1 MLDAAVDDA
10 EVSRAHLARVV
21 ADRHRDRPVEDQHH
35 LLGVVVAVPCDR
47 RPGRVGH
54 APEEHLVAGDRLE
67 PDPRKQGIGLPV
79 GEGSERRFRHH
90 AGTSKVIPPCATVF
104 TESSASNTTVLPAR
118 AGARFGVER
127 AQHLL
132 GRDRQL
138 GDPDP
143 DRVVDGRRDRGRLRV
158 VRHLADPL
166 RAVRTVGGGVLD
178 DDRVDLREV
187 LEPRREIRAELPAA
201 VIDRGVVRVAV
212 LEHAE
217 PEALHG
223 APLDLPLDEGG
234 VDGEPDV
241 VDLDEARHAHHAG
254 LVVDLHL
261 GRAGRVRDRGVG
273 GKVDLAGLGVDDRRE
288 RLQLRARPGDQ
299 LAVRPRRRG
308 GHVRD
313 GDLLLRRALCQHLA
327 VDDLEVG
334 RVDLELLARDVEDPL
349 ANALGCLLDRLAGD
363 ERGP

>member
-1 MLDAAVDDA
+1 RPPETGGTAPGRRGFRTVIA
-10 EVSRAHLARVV
+10 VSRKDVERDPALRYGVDGELRVEHHRLAR
-21 ADRHRDRPVEDQHH
+21 A
-35 LLGVVVAVPCDR
+35 LR
-47 RPGRVGH
+47 RT
-54 APEEHLVAGDRLE
+54 L
-67 PDPRKQGIGLPV
+67 
-79 GEGSERRFRHH
+79 
-90 AGTSKVIPPCATVF
+90 
-104 TESSASNTTVLPAR
+104 
-118 AGARFGVER
+118 GVER

-138 GDPDP
+138 GYPDP

-166 RAVRTVGGGVLD
+166 RAVWAVGGGVLD

-201 VIDRGVVRVAV
+201 VIDGGVVRVAV

-241 VDLDEARHAHHAG
+241 VDLDEARHAHHAR

-261 GRAGRVRDRGVG
+261 GRAGRI
-273 GKVDLAGLGVDDRRE
+273 
-288 RLQLRARPGDQ
+288 
-299 LAVRPRRRG
+299 
-308 GHVRD
+308 
-313 GDLLLRRALCQHLA
+313 
-327 VDDLEVG
+327 
-334 RVDLELLARDVEDPL
+334 
-349 ANALGCLLDRLAGD
+349 
-363 ERGP
+363 